1 MTLYL
6 SLSSMI
12 FKKLMCLPTV
22 MYFYLLEFVQRGKVG
37 KLIWNELLFHIQNR
51 TDPFLKVHTV
61 WSTLKTLQIRTK
73 KINIHKELMLSKHVV
88 LPSMHPMLK
97 VRHMQKMQMA
107 KIAFYN
113 VTQHFNA
120 KRNRFTTQIVLQTS
134 ETYL

>member
-1 MTLYL
+1 
-6 SLSSMI
+6 MI
-12 FKKLMCLPTV
+12 LKKLMCLPTV
-22 MYFYLLEFVQRGKVG
+22 MYFSLLEFVQRGKVG
-37 KLIWNELLFHIQNR
+37 KLIWNELLFPIQNR
-51 TDPFLKVHTV
+51 TDPFLKVHNV

-113 VTQHFNA
+113 VT
-120 KRNRFTTQIVLQTS
+120 
-134 ETYL
+134 